1 MKFVKSV
8 ELFKHLPKNIIVQL
22 TGALH
27 SEIYIAGDEIV
38 KAGTHGEALY
48 FISSGTVAVYNSA
61 GKEVCNVIIIIIS
74 STFFLMKNKKY
85 IFFFFIMKY
94 KDLSFGR

>member
-1 MKFVKSV
+1 MKFVKNV
-8 ELFKHLPKNIIVQL
+8 ELFKHLPKNIIIQL
-22 TGALH
+22 TGALQ

-38 KAGTHGEALY
+38 KAGTRGEALY

-61 GKEVCNVIIIIIS
+61 GKEVCNVTIIIVS
-74 STFFLMKNKKY
+74 STFFFMNDKKY
-85 IFFFFIMKY
+85 IFFFIKY